1 MQFSIEGIT
10 MTVRIYQPAKS
21 AMQSGRSKSTEW
33 VLEFERH
40 DAALPDRLMGWQSSS
55 DTTRTI
61 HLKFA
66 SKEDAIAYAEKMGV
80 DYHVIRTG
88 SRRTKLR
95 AYADNFA
102 AGRRQ
107 AWTH

>member
-1 MQFSIEGIT
+1 M

-21 AMQSGRSKSTEW
+21 AMQSGRAKTTEW
-33 VLEFERH
+33 VLEFPRSS
-40 DAALPDRLMGWQSSS
+40 AALPDRLMGWQSSS

-61 HLKFA
+61 HLKFD
-66 SKEDAIAYAEKMGV
+66 SKDDAIAYAEKMGMA
-80 DYHVIRTG
+80 YHVIRTG
-88 SRRTKLR
+88 ARRTKIR
-95 AYADNFA
+95 GYADNFM

>member
-1 MQFSIEGIT
+1 

-33 VLEFERH
+33 VLEFERN

-61 HLKFA
+61 HLKFTT
-66 SKEDAIAYAEKMGV
+66 KDDAIAYAVRMGV
-80 DYHVIRTG
+80 AYHVIRTG
-88 SRRTKLR
+88 ARRAKIR
-95 AYADNFA
+95 GYADNFA
-102 AGRRQ
+102 ANRRQ